1 MTESIKPAT
10 EKHSEN
16 TTSIYTNMESG
27 VGRGLVGE
35 GEVGREFQTVK
46 PGSICSQ
53 VKLGK
58 CGKKQN

>member
-16 TTSIYTNMESG
+16 TTSIYANMESG
-27 VGRGLVGE
+27 VGWGLAGE
-35 GEVGREFQTVK
+35 GEVGREFQTIK

-53 VKLGK
+53 VKFCK
-58 CGKKQN
+58 CG